1 MTEAGSALREKHGG
15 VHFVGTETSFE
26 WKGYMDG
33 AIRSGERGAAEVV
46 QALKEEGRGANMA
59 KL

>member
-1 MTEAGSALREKHGG
+1 MSEFGDALKMVWGK
-15 VHFVGTETSFE
+15 VHFVGTETAVK

-33 AIRSGERGAAEVV
+33 AIESGERGAGEVI
-46 QALKEEGRGANMA
+46 QSLNKA